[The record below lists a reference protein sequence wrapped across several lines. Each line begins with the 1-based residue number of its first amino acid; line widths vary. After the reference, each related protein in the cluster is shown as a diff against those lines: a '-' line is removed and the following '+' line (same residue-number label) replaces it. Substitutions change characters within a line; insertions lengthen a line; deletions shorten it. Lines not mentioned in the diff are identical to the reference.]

1 MRSFAKGTSLILIA
15 CVLLLLPL
23 SAFAEDQSEILVLI
37 STTLKDV
44 VNAVVGKNFAD
55 KVKAAAL
62 ALSGNVTGIAMT
74 LAGVLTLLSLI
85 WGVML
90 AMLEK
95 KSVVTAAF
103 EALLFGVIAAAL
115 IKSFA
120 LLANTVY
127 DLAMAVLN
135 AVGLNVGE
143 TFVNFIKS
151 IFDPVGKIFKAIA
164 DQAEW
169 SWSFVSMLGDAIFA
183 MLILLVAA
191 WFLIQA
197 ASSMMGVFIMG
208 PIFVGVGIVVGPVMC
223 ATLASAYTRQWF
235 SQWLNFL
242 VGASFLTVTSVV
254 VMKLLTGVFETA
266 FTALGGGKSS
276 AVALGIAM
284 IAAGLSKLF
293 EAIPNIT
300 DAIFPGRTGA
310 GSAINTKAIGAAANP
325 ANHVKTAYNGASTGV
340 SKVKSVSSAVS
351 KFMTR

>member
-1 MRSFAKGTSLILIA
+1 MRSSPRGIFVA
-15 CVLLLLPL
+15 LLATAALFPV
-23 SAFAEDQSEILVLI
+23 AAHAAESSETLVLVAKAM
-37 STTLKDV
+37 KDV
-44 VNAVVGKNFAD
+44 INAVIGKEFAD
-55 KVKAAAL
+55 KVKNAAL
-62 ALSGNVTGIAMT
+62 ALSGNVSGVALA

-115 IKSFA
+115 IKSFS

-127 DLAMAVLN
+127 DIAMAVLN

-143 TFVNFIKS
+143 TFVDFVKS
-151 IFDPVGKIFKAIA
+151 IFDPVGKIFQSIS

-169 SWSFVSMLGDAIFA
+169 TWAFADVLVDGIFA

-197 ASSMMGVFIMG
+197 ASSIMGVFIMG
-208 PIFVGVGIVVGPVMC
+208 PIFVGVGMVIGPLMC
-223 ATLASAYTRQWF
+223 ATLASGYTRQWF

-242 VGASFLTVTSVV
+242 VGASFLTVTAVV

-266 FTALGGGKSS
+266 FTSMGGGKSS
-276 AVALGIAM
+276 AVALGVAM

-325 ANHVKTAYNGASTGV
+325 VNHGKTAASGATYSYQKVKGV
-340 SKVKSVSSAVS
+340 SNAISNFLK
-351 KFMTR
+351 